1 MNKTKAL
8 ALVQQQ
14 RRFWHSQE
22 PDAAIARRAERVF
35 FRMALVYFICAT
47 LLFAVGST
55 PRHHALAFGS
65 RISGLWCGLV
75 LAGPPIHPGVPPV
88 IRCKA
93 RRESSRVVTYFTT
106 TNTHTHVHTWIYR
119 HLGHIP
125 RRYRP

>member
-1 MNKTKAL
+1 LKLDYTIMNKTKAL

-55 PRHHALAFGS
+55 PRHHALAGLVAVFLVCGAAMVWRSRQFTQVSRVLSDAKADGS
-65 RISGLWCGLV
+65 RV
-75 LAGPPIHPGVPPV
+75 A
-88 IRCKA
+88 
-93 RRESSRVVTYFTT
+93 
-106 TNTHTHVHTWIYR
+106 
-119 HLGHIP
+119 
-125 RRYRP
+125 